1 MKIDA
6 GVFILAIF
14 LFIWL
19 MSAWDALI
27 QLSGGR
33 ARRIEAK
40 NRKLSKKVEDWVE
53 NKSAYDTVFSFLVF
67 LTVCFLAVAMFVF
80 VKDRYPSFQ
89 AHTIIVISA
98 LATFSF
104 ILLGEI
110 VSRIFVYKFDIGLL
124 QFTMP
129 IIHTLRY
136 SLFFPVVFLT
146 ELLKQKTEE
155 RQAGE
160 GDENKTTTEDEIL
173 SLVDQDST
181 EGEDGYSSLEEDE
194 KRMIRGVFELD
205 NTAVREI
212 MTPRVDVKALPVKSS
227 IDDAL
232 KLIIESGHSRIPVFE
247 GNVDDIKGIL
257 YAKDFLNSENIAGR
271 SLTELARKPIFVP
284 ETKEV
289 GDLLE
294 EIQKNRRHFAVVI
307 DEYGGTAGIITLE
320 DIIEEI
326 VGEIRDEYD
335 QNEDDTPMHVA
346 MPDGAVVFDARTL
359 ISDVNE
365 ILDVYIHEGE
375 EVDTIGGFVC
385 GELGH
390 IPEPD
395 EEITV
400 NNGEIRIKVLKAD
413 NKRIIT
419 LKIIKTE
426 END

>member
-6 GVFILAIF
+6 GVFVSAIF
-14 LFIWL
+14 LFVWF
-19 MSAWDALI
+19 MSAWDALT

-33 ARRIEAK
+33 ARRIEAG
-40 NRKLSKKVEDWVE
+40 NRKLSMKVEEWMD

-80 VKDRYPSFQ
+80 VRSNYASFQ
-89 AHTIIVISA
+89 SQAVIVISV
-98 LATFSF
+98 LATFFF

-110 VSRIFVYKFDIGLL
+110 VSKLFVYKFDVELL
-124 QFTMP
+124 RFTMP
-129 IIHTLRY
+129 VIRILRY

-146 ELLKQKTEE
+146 ELLKHKTEE
-155 RQAGE
+155 HQARE
-160 GDENKTTTEDEIL
+160 GDDNKTTTEDEIL
-173 SLVDQDST
+173 SLVEQDST
-181 EGEDGYSSLEEDE
+181 EGDADHTSLEEDE

-205 NTAVREI
+205 NMAVREI
-212 MTPRVDVKALPVKSS
+212 MTPRVDVKALSMTSS

-232 KLIIESGHSRIPVFE
+232 DLIVLSGHSRIPVFE
-247 GNVDDIKGIL
+247 GSVDDIKGIL
-257 YAKDFLNSENIAGR
+257 YAKDFLDSKRIAGK
-271 SLTELARKPIFVP
+271 SLAELVRRPIFVP

-307 DEYGGTAGIITLE
+307 DEYGGTAGIVTLE

-335 QNEDDTPMHVA
+335 QNEDDTPMHVS
-346 MPDGAVVFDARTL
+346 MPDGAVVFHGRTL
-359 ISDVNE
+359 VSDVNE
-365 ILDVYIHEGE
+365 IIDVYIPEGE
-375 EVDTIGGFVC
+375 DVDTIGGFVC

-390 IPEPD
+390 IPKPG
-395 EEITV
+395 EELQI
-400 NNGEIRIKVLKAD
+400 NDGEINIKVLKAD

-419 LKIIKTE
+419 LKITK
-426 END
+426 NG